1 MRKRLKI
8 KNGTRATW
16 IEEKGT
22 ADPGSGN
29 EARDQGN
36 PRVPEMKAG

>member
-16 IEEKGT
+16 IEERGGLTPAPMTKRGIK
-22 ADPGSGN
+22 
-29 EARDQGN
+29 EIQGFL
-36 PRVPEMKAG
+36 E